1 MKSAGVL
8 VIGDEVLSGEVRDEN
23 GPWLVSTL
31 SGSGTRV
38 SRVVIVGDR
47 LEDVVDE
54 LVRMRGTVDA
64 VLVSG
69 GIGPTHDDV
78 TRPAVARAL
87 GVPLERHEGAEARI
101 RSWYGERTTEA
112 ELTMAMLPR
121 GSRLLRGARTS
132 TLGFVVAGIYV
143 LPGVPSL
150 LRDLVDGSIAE
161 FSGEA
166 LHREEVVT
174 ALREGEIADDLSRI
188 QSAALDVAIGSYPMP
203 HRDGSWTTRVV
214 VRSPSAERA
223 RVIASEVRAAF
234 TRLDAAAREGGIAP
248 AK

>member
-1 MKSAGVL
+1 VKTAGVL

-23 GPWLVSTL
+23 GPWLVSRL
-31 SGSGTRV
+31 SECGA
-38 SRVVIVGDR
+38 RVVRVAIVPDR
-47 LEDVVDE
+47 LDEVVDE
-54 LVRMRGTVDA
+54 LVRLRAAADV

-87 GVPLERHEGAEARI
+87 GVPLERHAGAEARV
-101 RSWYGERTTEA
+101 RSWYGEKTTDA
-112 ELTMAMLPR
+112 ELTMAMLPT
-121 GSRLLRGARTS
+121 GSRLLRGKATS
-132 TLGFVVAGIYV
+132 TLGFAVAGVYV

-150 LRDLVDGSIAE
+150 LRDLVEGSIAE
-161 FSGEA
+161 FGGEA

-188 QSAALDVAIGSYPMP
+188 QSSALDVAIGSYPTP

-214 VRSPSAERA
+214 VRAVTADRA
-223 RVIASEVRAAF
+223 RSVASEVRAAF
-234 TRLDAAAREGGIAP
+234 SRLSGAARG
-248 AK
+248 